1 MERRGGVDGRE
12 NYTSI
17 SIDALVTSFRNKME
31 ELLEIPPECCIYKVA
46 VRRMMSNKEVYMPH
60 VVSIGPFHYN
70 NKELQGME
78 EYKLRYM
85 KVFLSRTDKNLDD
98 FISVMMGMEK
108 RARNCYSEKIDCSV
122 DEFLKILI
130 VDSFFILEAMIGEVG
145 IDPLDQAFYL
155 PNQVSHFKTDLVLLK
170 NQIPFF
176 VLNNFFQSAFHGC
189 PPTRFLEFCV
199 NYMASS
205 IIPIKDSG
213 KLLRKVKEYL
223 NLGHKIK
230 HSIDLLRIFYLPSA
244 LRTTSANVDELISIP
259 NAVQLQEAGVK
270 LLKVGSSDSLIDIKF
285 TKGVLEIPVLIV
297 QDYFELLMSN
307 ILIFESCHYACET
320 YIGNYVFFMQMLINT
335 DKDVDLL
342 IHNGIIKNLLGKS
355 LFVADLLNKVRREAW
370 IWIPSYYLYDISKS
384 LNAYCNISRH
394 KWKATFKRDYC
405 STPWMIASTTAAI
418 ILLTLTFL
426 STVTSFLAL

>member
-17 SIDALVTSFRNKME
+17 SIDALATSFRNKME
-31 ELLEIPPECCIYKVA
+31 ELPEIQPECCIYRVA
-46 VRRMMSNKEVYMPH
+46 VRRMLSNKDVYTPH
-60 VVSIGPFHYN
+60 VVSIGPFHCN
-70 NKELQGME
+70 NKELKGME

-85 KVFLSRTDKNLDD
+85 KAFLSRTDKNLDD
-98 FISVMMGMEK
+98 FISVIMGMEK
-108 RARNCYSEKIDCSV
+108 RARNCYSEKIDLSV

-130 VDSFFILEAMIGEVG
+130 VDSFFILETMIRKP
-145 IDPLDQAFYL
+145 DDHAFYL
-155 PNQVSHFKTDLVLLK
+155 PDQVFDFKTDLVLLE

-176 VLNNFFQSAFHGC
+176 VLDNLFQLAFPEY
-189 PPTRFLEFCV
+189 PPMQFLETCV
-199 NYMASS
+199 NYMVGN
-205 IIPIKDSG
+205 ILLMKDSSN
-213 KLLRKVKEYL
+213 LLRKVKEYL
-223 NLGHKIK
+223 NLGHEIK
-230 HSIDLLRIFYLPSA
+230 HFVDLLRILHIPLA
-244 LRTTSANVDELISIP
+244 LTTSSTNVYELIPIP
-259 NAVQLQEAGVK
+259 NALQLQEAGVK